1 MSAFLQI
8 KCEYI
13 MKKTVL
19 LLIAIAIY
27 SNGNSQEL
35 KRFGSATLLKEL
47 AEKGCKCVDSI
58 STYNRPKNE
67 IAIDISDCINN
78 QIGAY
83 QLGSKLLQIDT
94 LKEKAQEKDRKK
106 NVDISLNTNE
116 NSEEYKKYYFEME
129 RYMMENCTSV
139 KEKIASNE
147 KQSAK
152 SFSDNKKAIEYYNKG
167 MEQTEKENFKKAIEY
182 FEKAV
187 KEDAEFAFAWDNLG
201 VNYRRLNNYDKAI
214 ECYEKSLEIDPKGVM
229 PLQNI
234 AIVYQYKKEYNKAIE
249 AYNKLAELDK
259 NNPEIYYG
267 IGNVYTTNLK
277 EYEKGLENM
286 CKAYNLYVYLK
297 SPYRTDAEK
306 LISIIYVEMKKQG
319 KEEKFNQILKDNNI
333 SQD

>member
-1 MSAFLQI
+1 
-8 KCEYI
+8 
-13 MKKTVL
+13 MKKIVILIIVL
-19 LLIAIAIY
+19 SIY
-27 SNGNSQEL
+27 SKGNSQEVKKL
-35 KRFGSATLLKEL
+35 RSETLLKEL
-47 AEKGCKCVDSI
+47 AQNGCKCVDSI
-58 STYNRPKNE
+58 RTYNRPINE
-67 IAIDISDCINN
+67 IAMDISECIDK

-94 LKEKAQEKDRKK
+94 LKEKAPQKNGKK
-106 NVDISLNTNE
+106 QVDISLNVNE
-116 NSEEYKKYYFEME
+116 NSDEYKKYYFEME
-129 RYMMENCTSV
+129 RYMMDNCASV
-139 KEKIASNE
+139 KEKIAATE

-152 SFSDNKKAIEYYNKG
+152 SFSDNEKAIEYYNKG
-167 MEQTEKENFKKAIEY
+167 MDQSKNDNFEKAIEY
-182 FEKAV
+182 FEKAI

-201 VNYRRLNNYDKAI
+201 VSYRRLNNYDKAI
-214 ECYEKSLEIDPKGVM
+214 ECYQKSLELDPKGLM

-306 LISIIYVEMKKQG
+306 LISFIYVEMKKQG

-333 SQD
+333 TQN

>member
-1 MSAFLQI
+1 
-8 KCEYI
+8 
-13 MKKTVL
+13 MKKLVVLIIVL
-19 LLIAIAIY
+19 LIY
-27 SNGNSQEL
+27 SKGNSQEVKKL
-35 KRFGSATLLKEL
+35 GSETLLKEL

-58 STYNRPKNE
+58 HTYNRPKNE
-67 IAIDISDCINN
+67 IAMDISDCIDK

-83 QLGSKLLQIDT
+83 QLGSKLLQIDI
-94 LKEKAQEKDRKK
+94 LKEKAVEKDGKK
-106 NVDISLNTNE
+106 QVDISFNTNE

-129 RYMMENCTSV
+129 RYMMENCASV

-152 SFSDNKKAIEYYNKG
+152 SFSDNKKAIEYYTKG
-167 MEQTEKENFKKAIEY
+167 MDQSKKENFEKAIEY

-187 KEDAEFAFAWDNLG
+187 KEDSEFAFAWDNMGL
-201 VNYRRLNNYDKAI
+201 NYRRLNNFDKAI
-214 ECYEKSLEIDPKGVM
+214 ECYKKSLEIDPKGLM

-249 AYNKLAELDK
+249 AYSKLAELDK

-267 IGNVYTTNLK
+267 IGNVYATNLQD
-277 EYEKGLENM
+277 YEKGLENM
-286 CKAYNLYVYLK
+286 CKAYNMYVYLK

-306 LISIIYVEMKKQG
+306 MISFIYVEMKKQG

-333 SQD
+333 TQN

>member
-1 MSAFLQI
+1 
-8 KCEYI
+8 
-13 MKKTVL
+13 MKKIVL
-19 LLIAIAIY
+19 LIIVLSIY
-27 SNGNSQEL
+27 IKGNSQEV
-35 KRFGSATLLKEL
+35 KKVGSETLLKEL

-58 STYNRPKNE
+58 RTYNRPKNE
-67 IAIDISDCINN
+67 IAMDISECIDK

-83 QLGSKLLQIDT
+83 QLGSKLLQIDV
-94 LKEKAQEKDRKK
+94 LKGKAPEKSGKK
-106 NVDISLNTNE
+106 QVDISFDTNE

-129 RYMMENCTSV
+129 RYMMENCAAV
-139 KEKIASNE
+139 KEKVAATE

-167 MEQTEKENFKKAIEY
+167 MDQSKKENFEKAIEY
-182 FEKAV
+182 FEKAL

-201 VNYRRLNNYDKAI
+201 VSYRKLNNYDKAI
-214 ECYEKSLEIDPKGVM
+214 ECYKKSLELDPKGVM

-249 AYNKLAELDK
+249 AYEKLAEIDK

-267 IGNVYTTNLK
+267 IGNVYATNLQD
-277 EYEKGLENM
+277 YEKGLENM

-306 LISIIYVEMKKQG
+306 IISIIYVEMKKQG

-333 SQD
+333 TQN